1 MERLARDRSVDFE
14 SLSLDAKEE
23 LWQEAKRSESRVDG

>member
-1 MERLARDRSVDFE
+1 MERLARSRGLDFE

-23 LWQEAKRSESRVDG
+23 LWQEAKRGESQSNG